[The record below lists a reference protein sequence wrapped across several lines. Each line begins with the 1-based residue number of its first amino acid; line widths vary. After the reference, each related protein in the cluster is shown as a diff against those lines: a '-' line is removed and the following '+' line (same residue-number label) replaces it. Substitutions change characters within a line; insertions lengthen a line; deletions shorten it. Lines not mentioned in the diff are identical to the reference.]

1 MTRDRW
7 VPVIVFI
14 AAVVTVALV
23 AQLANVA
30 WRQAAMLERP
40 AAGTEIG
47 AVLGAVGAVALLA
60 GVWMARYHD
69 VSPWARAAV
78 ALVGV
83 HIAIAAG
90 AWWLSSRLL
99 TPEHDVPLLRVLPAP
114 AIALGGGVLLFVA
127 AAVHSRVRRLSAAP
141 GWLRG
146 VVVFALTYLLALGI
160 WVPIVVPETSR
171 DFWNDGVVT
180 DFRMQVTLIPPA
192 LVALATAIVTIIRP
206 SMLRTVGLPAVAIAG
221 LFLIGAMGRRDDA
234 TMSALAAYSNYVPV
248 LFAVAWFA
256 MSALAALAWTHA
268 RVLRANRADNARPAP
283 WVQRGVVE
291 SAPDE
296 TQVGSWHVDGW
307 LAGFR
312 TSLSGFTLR
321 TARGDMLRVPDG
333 ARLVAPVPSA
343 MVGADPD
350 EQLPALRAGE
360 EVTVSGFVD
369 AGGEGP
375 YRSAGLPV
383 PGSDGLVVSARRRG
397 DDSIGRDVVLVLY
410 RPCVLFLV
418 FAALAALPG
427 IVGNDGESDRDVAHY
442 ETHVQ
447 RVR

>member
-1 MTRDRW
+1 VTRDRW
-7 VPVIVFI
+7 VPVIVFV

-30 WRQAAMLERP
+30 WRQAALLGRP

-114 AIALGGGVLLFVA
+114 AIALGGGVLLFVV
-127 AAVHSRVRRLSAAP
+127 AAVHRRARRLTAAP

-146 VVVFALTYLLALGI
+146 AVVFALSYLLALGI
-160 WVPIVVPETSR
+160 WVPIVVPESSR
-171 DFWNDGVVT
+171 EFWSDGVIT
-180 DFRMQVTLIPPA
+180 DFRFAVTLVPPA
-192 LVALATAIVTIIRP
+192 AVALATALVTIVRP
-206 SMLRTVGLPAVAIAG
+206 SLLRTVGFPAVAVAA

-234 TMSALAAYSNYVPV
+234 TMSALAAYANYVPV
-248 LFAVAWFA
+248 LFAAAWFA

-268 RVLRANRADNARPAP
+268 RVLRAHRADAARPAP
-283 WVQRGVVE
+283 WVQSGVVE
-291 SAPDE
+291 SPPE
-296 TQVGSWHVDGW
+296 ENQVGTWHVDV
-307 LAGFR
+307 
-312 TSLSGFTLR
+312 
-321 TARGDMLRVPDG
+321 LRVPDG

-343 MVGADPD
+343 MVGADAG
-350 EQLPALRAGE
+350 EHLPALRAGE
-360 EVTVSGFVD
+360 QVTVSGFVA
-369 AGGEGP
+369 AGGDGP
-375 YRSAGLPV
+375 YRSAALPV
-383 PGSDGLVVSARRRG
+383 PGSDGLVVSARRRA
-397 DDSIGRDVVLVLY
+397 DDSIGRDVILVLY
-410 RPCVLFLV
+410 RPCVLFLIFV
-418 FAALAALPG
+418 ALAALPG
-427 IVGNDGESDRDVAHY
+427 IVGNDGPR
-442 ETHVQ
+442 
-447 RVR
+447 

>member
-1 MTRDRW
+1 M
-7 VPVIVFI
+7 IVFV

-30 WRQAAMLERP
+30 WRQAALLERP
-40 AAGTEIG
+40 GAGTEIG

-127 AAVHSRVRRLSAAP
+127 AAVHSRARRLTAAP
-141 GWLRG
+141 AWLRG
-146 VVVFALTYLLALGI
+146 VVVLALTYLLALGI
-160 WVPIVVPETSR
+160 WVPIVVPESSR
-171 DFWNDGVVT
+171 QFWSEGVIT
-180 DFRMQVTLIPPA
+180 DFRLSVTLVPPA
-192 LVALATAIVTIIRP
+192 LVALATALVAILRP
-206 SMLRTVGLPAVAIAG
+206 PTLRAVGLPAIAIGA

-248 LFAVAWFA
+248 LFAAAWFA
-256 MSALAALAWTHA
+256 MAALAALAWTHA
-268 RVLRANRADNARPAP
+268 RVLRANRADVARPAP
-283 WVQRGVVE
+283 WVQRGIVE
-291 SAPDE
+291 SPHGGN
-296 TQVGSWHVDGW
+296 QVGTWHVDGW

-312 TSLSGFTLR
+312 TSVRGFTLR
-321 TARGDMLRVPDG
+321 TARGDLLRVPDG

-343 MVGADPD
+343 MVGADAD
-350 EQLPALRAGE
+350 AHLPALRAGE
-360 EVTVSGFVD
+360 QVTVSGFVD
-369 AGGEGP
+369 ACGDGP
-375 YRSAGLPV
+375 YRSAGHPV
-383 PGSDGLVVSARRRG
+383 PGSDGLVVSARRRA

-410 RPCVLFLV
+410 RPCVLFLI

-427 IVGNDGESDRDVAHY
+427 IVGNDGAGDAAGAAAAAAAAR
-442 ETHVQ
+442 
-447 RVR
+447 

>member
-1 MTRDRW
+1 VTRDRW
-7 VPVIVFI
+7 VPVIVFV

-30 WRQAAMLERP
+30 WRQAALLGRP

-114 AIALGGGVLLFVA
+114 AIALGGGVLLFVV
-127 AAVHSRVRRLSAAP
+127 AAVHRRARRLTAAP

-146 VVVFALTYLLALGI
+146 AVVFALSYLLALGI
-160 WVPIVVPETSR
+160 WVPIVVPESSR
-171 DFWNDGVVT
+171 EFWSDGVIT
-180 DFRMQVTLIPPA
+180 DFRFAVTLVPPA
-192 LVALATAIVTIIRP
+192 AVALATALVTIVRP
-206 SMLRTVGLPAVAIAG
+206 SLLRTVGFPAVAVAA

-234 TMSALAAYSNYVPV
+234 TMSALAAYANYVPV
-248 LFAVAWFA
+248 LFAAAWFA

-268 RVLRANRADNARPAP
+268 RVLRAHRADAARPAP
-283 WVQRGVVE
+283 WVQSGVVE
-291 SAPDE
+291 SPPE
-296 TQVGSWHVDGW
+296 ENQVGTWHVDGW

-312 TSLSGFTLR
+312 TSLRGFTLR
-321 TARGDMLRVPDG
+321 TARGDVLRVPDG

-343 MVGADPD
+343 MVGADAG
-350 EQLPALRAGE
+350 EHLPALRAGE
-360 EVTVSGFVD
+360 QVTVSGFVA
-369 AGGEGP
+369 AGGDGP
-375 YRSAGLPV
+375 YRSAALPV
-383 PGSDGLVVSARRRG
+383 PGSDGLVVSARRRA
-397 DDSIGRDVVLVLY
+397 DDSIGRDVILVLY
-410 RPCVLFLV
+410 RPCVLFLIFV
-418 FAALAALPG
+418 ALAALPG
-427 IVGNDGESDRDVAHY
+427 IVGNDGPR
-442 ETHVQ
+442 
-447 RVR
+447 